1 MTDNKNPMH
10 FRDLILPVGQKIMEV
25 YWIPLYRYLQENTH
39 LIKTF
44 SGFLLKHEKLVFYF
58 GKTHLAV
65 EYYGP
70 ERIDFLNVKEKVEIS
85 YHDYTQSDNNFLE
98 QIIGF
103 KFDSSS
109 NVKFPLAQYSEGL
122 VLPTNKGFDKLD
134 ELKWNFAAQQSM
146 IGFNSGNFYIQKGQF
161 ARMVNSLFF
170 DADEYGLK
178 TRHIKWIDFIP
189 LEYDDSGDNLDSIE
203 VNFGYYSNEVVKHDA
218 HYSYPLPD
226 DNDFQFS
233 KLQKIN
239 RFIEKIGSDETT
251 ETQITSFLALSE
263 YKFILSMAFLAKDI
277 YSEII
282 CKWQSVEKKDIRPD
296 FFVLRTNGYA
306 DIVEFKLPN
315 LKSKTITGKE
325 NRETFSAEINSY
337 IAQTRIYKEYF
348 EDPNNRKWFEKK
360 YGFKVLKP
368 RRILLM
374 GRRWDFDNEEWKGIV
389 SDYKDV
395 EIMNYDELIDGV
407 TAQLY
412 S

>member
-122 VLPTNKGFDKLD
+122 
-134 ELKWNFAAQQSM
+134 
-146 IGFNSGNFYIQKGQF
+146 FY
-161 ARMVNSLFF
+161 
-170 DADEYGLK
+170 
-178 TRHIKWIDFIP
+178 
-189 LEYDDSGDNLDSIE
+189 
-203 VNFGYYSNEVVKHDA
+203 
-218 HYSYPLPD
+218 
-226 DNDFQFS
+226 
-233 KLQKIN
+233 LQ
-239 RFIEKIGSDETT
+239 T
-251 ETQITSFLALSE
+251 
-263 YKFILSMAFLAKDI
+263 KD
-277 YSEII
+277 
-282 CKWQSVEKKDIRPD
+282 
-296 FFVLRTNGYA
+296 
-306 DIVEFKLPN
+306 
-315 LKSKTITGKE
+315 
-325 NRETFSAEINSY
+325 
-337 IAQTRIYKEYF
+337 
-348 EDPNNRKWFEKK
+348 
-360 YGFKVLKP
+360 
-368 RRILLM
+368 
-374 GRRWDFDNEEWKGIV
+374 
-389 SDYKDV
+389 
-395 EIMNYDELIDGV
+395 LI
-407 TAQLY
+407 